1 MIIKGRNESIYQVFI
16 VLLVGILAILALFP
30 IIYVVGMSLTT
41 QTELIHNNYFVII
54 PKEPTLE
61 AYRRVLFAA
70 RTIPRAF
77 ALSVY
82 KTIAGTALA
91 TVLTFVAGYVL
102 AQKTLVGR
110 KFFMGMVLVTML
122 FGGGMIPSYLL
133 IRSLGMLNSYA
144 SLIIPSALGGF
155 NVFVVRMAVENIPE
169 SLVESAKLDGAGD
182 LNMMFR
188 IALPLILPSLVAIT
202 MFTVVGQWNS
212 WFDALLYIQDQ
223 PKYPLQLVIQK
234 ILTGIQGHNDLMD
247 AQIADSI
254 TTTNEAKKM
263 ATVVISTVPI
273 LLIYPLFQRYFIHG
287 VYMGAVKG

>member
-212 WFDALLYIQDQ
+212 WFDALLYIQD
-223 PKYPLQLVIQK
+223 
-234 ILTGIQGHNDLMD
+234 
-247 AQIADSI
+247 
-254 TTTNEAKKM
+254 
-263 ATVVISTVPI
+263 
-273 LLIYPLFQRYFIHG
+273 
-287 VYMGAVKG
+287 